1 MTFLG
6 TLLSSL
12 PYINWPTLAGWSVW
26 LFLLGLVIWLA
37 YRWRNYNPAFK
48 TNHWLGYAGLVLF
61 APLTTVFIG
70 LQLTSASSLPLPG
83 LPTEV
88 LRPAMMVF
96 SALPWILAGGLL
108 GPLPAASLGLIS
120 GLFRSL
126 WGTHSIFTPLDL
138 ALIGLL
144 FSVIV
149 RQRYRTFTFRLLRQ
163 PIVAGLV
170 MVPVYAMLYLLG
182 TSFSLPAATLTARL
196 DYALSSL
203 GTVLLATTGELL
215 IAGLFAQVIAVA
227 FPMSWGLQK
236 PLQPSPAERSLE
248 TRFVVGT
255 GALIT
260 LLLLT
265 LLAGDWIVA
274 GNAARNMLHERLA
287 NTAQMASESVP
298 YFLETGQN
306 LGTQMAGDPRLLAA
320 GGAELSALVG
330 EKMQFAPYFD
340 QVVVIDPA
348 DQSMLGGYPEVVRQN
363 FTLYPDESAGI
374 GFAVNGVPAQIY
386 AIPPADP
393 GGTARVSFLIGLTD
407 SSGQVRRV
415 LLGRTGLATNP
426 LTQPLLN
433 NLDNLKKLNG
443 SGLLLDDKGRILYA
457 TNASQVMDTYQGK
470 RGNEVDFYDDAGS
483 SGTREL
489 VYYQPVVG
497 HPWAVVLSVPAQ
509 QAQQLALNIAAP
521 LSVMIVLLALVALI
535 SLRFGLRVVT
545 GSLQNLA
552 SEANRITQ
560 GNLDHP
566 LQVDGAD
573 EVGQLRRSF
582 EQMRSSL
589 KDRMDELNQLLVV
602 SQGVASSLDVQDA
615 VQPVLEALSATG
627 ANAVRVVLSPTAGLD
642 PTQETLTRFAVGPMA
657 ETYAP
662 LDEQIMGLTLKQD
675 ILVLPNLGRARAGL
689 QLDQRQINPGA
700 ILAVA
705 LRHETLFYGVL
716 WTAFDQPHNFSESEV
731 RFNTTLAS
739 QAALAAANA
748 HLFQSAEVGRKQM
761 EAILDSTPDPV
772 LVTDNQNRLLLAN
785 PAAVQLLGPQAMTG
799 EGKAIEKTISQRELF
814 ALLQA
819 SSTEKQSA
827 EITFSD
833 GQVYLATASSVVA
846 EGQPVGRVC
855 ILRDVTHLKELDTLK
870 SDFVATVSHDLR
882 SPLTLLRGY
891 ATMLEMVGELNE
903 QQKGYA
909 SKIVAGVENMSR
921 LVNNL
926 LDLGRIEIG
935 VGLQIEAVPVLDILD
950 RVTSALQLQAS
961 QKEITLEVETPRDMP
976 RTVEADQALLHQA
989 VYNLV
994 ENALKYTP
1002 NRGRVT
1008 VRVRPGPDSLT
1019 FEVTDTGI
1027 GISPPDLPH
1036 LFEKFYRGKQR
1047 EARAQH
1053 GTGLGLAIV
1062 HSIVERHGG
1071 RVWVESELGQGS
1083 TFFLRIP
1090 LTQPKES
1097 RSV

>member
-26 LFLLGLVIWLA
+26 LILLGLILWLA
-37 YRWRNYNPAFK
+37 YRWRSYNPAFK
-48 TNHWLGYAGLVLF
+48 TNHWLGFAGLVLSV
-61 APLTTVFIG
+61 PLTTLFIG
-70 LQLTSASSLPLPG
+70 LQLTSGSSLPLPG

-88 LRPAMMVF
+88 LGPALMVF
-96 SALPWILAGGLL
+96 SALPWILAGGVL

-120 GLFRSL
+120 GLIRSL
-126 WGTHSIFTPLDL
+126 WGTHSVFTPLDL

-144 FSVIV
+144 FSVVV

-203 GTVLLATTGELL
+203 GAVLLTTTGELL

-227 FPMSWGLQK
+227 FPLSWGPQK

-287 NTAQMASESVP
+287 NTAQMASDSVP

-306 LGTQMAGDPRLLAA
+306 LGTQMASDPRLLAA
-320 GGAELSALVG
+320 EGPELSALVG

-348 DQSMLGGYPEVVRQN
+348 DQSLLGGYPEAVRQT

-374 GFAVNGVPAQIY
+374 GFAVNGVPAQVY

-433 NLDNLKKLNG
+433 SLDNLKKLNG

-470 RGNEVDFYDDAGS
+470 RGSEVDFYDDTGS

-521 LSVMIVLLALVALI
+521 LSVMILLLALAALI

-566 LQVDGAD
+566 LQVNGAD

-615 VQPVLEALSATG
+615 VKPVLDALRATG

-642 PTQETLTRFAVGPMA
+642 PTRETLTRFAVGPMA
-657 ETYAP
+657 ETYAF
-662 LDEQIMGLTLKQD
+662 LDEQIMGLTQKQE

-689 QLDQRQINPGA
+689 KLDPRQTSPGA

-716 WTAFDQPHNFSESEV
+716 WTAFDQPHNFSESDV

-814 ALLQA
+814 ALLKA

-827 EITFSD
+827 EITFAG

-903 QQKGYA
+903 QQKGYT
-909 SKIVAGVENMSR
+909 SKIVAGVENMAR

-961 QKEITLEVETPRDMP
+961 QKEITLEVETSRDMP

-1008 VRVRPGPDSLT
+1008 IRVRPAPDSLT
-1019 FEVTDTGI
+1019 FEVIDTGI

-1047 EARAQH
+1047 EARAQN

-1097 RSV
+1097 QSA